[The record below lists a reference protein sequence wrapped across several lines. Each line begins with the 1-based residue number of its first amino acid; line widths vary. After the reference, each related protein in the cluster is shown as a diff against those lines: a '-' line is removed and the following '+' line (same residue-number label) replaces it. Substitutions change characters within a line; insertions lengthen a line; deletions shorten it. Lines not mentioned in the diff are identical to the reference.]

1 MNILKNKIF
10 NKNLF
15 IIFILLIIYYRSPYI
30 LLNGRFVAEEGEFW
44 FRNAFINGPLSA
56 IFQVYFGSG
65 YFNLWANISSVIA
78 LIPPVEYAPLA
89 TVYCALFIKLFLFFF
104 VLNHKSEFLISDKD
118 KYLASLIILLSP
130 FMVEEIWLN
139 TLTSQIYLTI
149 FSILILFKI
158 ETRNLF
164 IKVLSYFFLLLAG
177 LSTITTSILTPF
189 FFYKYINKKNRNN
202 FINFVIIF
210 LSSLFQ
216 LFIYIYSKYNGLFE
230 TNLRY
235 QVSYEKIINFIYNVI
250 LKSIFGRDLTHL
262 IFFDIYSKINF
273 FLLFMFFLLFLLLL
287 IIVIIKKIKKDNILL
302 LLALLF
308 VAESF
313 LAFFGSKMQQVQGR
327 YAVIPAFLLM
337 IMIYRLYQTQI
348 DSIKTLSIILII
360 FSLLTGIYQFKYKA
374 TYPQFLDCFN
384 CPVWKEEISKW
395 RLDNSY
401 KIQIWNYPTRTMLL
415 K

>member
-1 MNILKNKIF
+1 MNILKYKIF
-10 NKNLF
+10 NKYLF

-65 YFNLWANISSVIA
+65 YFNLWANISSVVA
-78 LIPPVEYAPLA
+78 LIPPLEYAPLA
-89 TVYCALFIKLFLFFF
+89 TVYSALFIKLSLFFF

-118 KYLASLIILLSP
+118 KYVVSLIILLSP

-158 ETRNLF
+158 ETRNF
-164 IKVLSYFFLLLAG
+164 FFKTLSYFFLLIAG

-189 FFYKYINKKNRNN
+189 FFYKYINKKDKSS
-202 FINFVIIF
+202 FINFLIIF

-235 QVSYEKIINFIYNVI
+235 QFSYEKIINFIYNVF
-250 LKSIFGRDLTHL
+250 LKSIFGRDLTHQ
-262 IFFDIYSKINF
+262 IFFDIYSKINI
-273 FLLFMFFLLFLLLL
+273 LLLLLVLLFLFLFL
-287 IIVIIKKIKKDNILL
+287 VIAILKNIKKDNILIIL
-302 LLALLF
+302 GLLF
-308 VAESF
+308 IAESF

-327 YAVIPAFLLM
+327 YAVIPAFLFM
-337 IMIYRLYQTQI
+337 IVIYRLYQTQI
-348 DSIKTLSIILII
+348 DSIKRLSIILII
-360 FSLLTGIYQFKYKA
+360 FSLLTGVYQFKYKA

-401 KIQIWNYPTRTMLL
+401 KIKIWNYPTRTMLL